1 MARKKKTATKT
12 ATHTEVMQ
20 DMTLIESMG
29 YVGEQ
34 LQEIQER
41 MVDTDYKLYHAV
53 GEFVAATN
61 ETIEVLAQQVPN
73 EPEAIESVAAK
84 AIRQLEEVYETI
96 QHLKS
101 YGDSDTLQEL
111 QKKAEAIMYE
121 AEEARL
127 FLEREAKPEPQPEPV
142 KPAQPTSKYVC
153 WNYQQESDTTY
164 LYLANSHE
172 EAKEIHK
179 QHKEDL
185 SPWGYG
191 LYEKAPKIGKVVTV
205 KAPQPESKPEPVKPE
220 PVDQSK
226 VSKTK
231 KELAQKRLDEIL
243 RAFPEYRMFLP
254 RPLRLEG
261 ALKFIED
268 YGHLV
273 PEVEP
278 IKLHPNQSPAKAGKV
293 KKAEVKAEVTE
304 PEYIGKVEKSSK
316 SGVAYAYRD
325 LQKILKEARI
335 AGKEVNCRLNGKREV
350 LQAEAV
356 RLGLL

>member
-12 ATHTEVMQ
+12 TQAEVMQ
-20 DMTLIESMG
+20 DMTL
-29 YVGEQ
+29 
-34 LQEIQER
+34 
-41 MVDTDYKLYHAV
+41 
-53 GEFVAATN
+53 TN
-61 ETIEVLAQQVPN
+61 ETIEVKATQVEETGMSLQAHDFFYHLTKEIDLAAESGN
-73 EPEAIESVAAK
+73 IEALENLNYYAHLLWLKAEQAENKAK
-84 AIRQLEEVYETI
+84 ASKVKQLE
-96 QHLKS
+96 
-101 YGDSDTLQEL
+101 
-111 QKKAEAIMYE
+111 
-121 AEEARL
+121 
-127 FLEREAKPEPQPEPV
+127 PEPQPEPV

-153 WNYQQESDTTY
+153 WNYQQESNTTY

-179 QHKEDL
+179 TNQHKEDL

-191 LYEKAPKIGKVVTV
+191 LYEKAPKIGKLVTV

-231 KELAQKRLDEIL
+231 KELAQKRLDEII

-254 RPLRLEG
+254 RPLRLAG

-278 IKLHPNQSPAKAGKV
+278 IKLHPNQAPAKAGKAGKV
-293 KKAEVKAEVTE
+293 KKADDA
-304 PEYIGKVEKSSK
+304 PEYVGKVEPSK

-325 LQKILKEARI
+325 LQALLKEARN
-335 AGKEVNCRLNGKREV
+335 AGKSVNCRLNGKREV

>member
-12 ATHTEVMQ
+12 TQAE
-20 DMTLIESMG
+20 TL
-29 YVGEQ
+29 
-34 LQEIQER
+34 
-41 MVDTDYKLYHAV
+41 
-53 GEFVAATN
+53 TN
-61 ETIEVLAQQVPN
+61 ETIEVKATQVEETGMSLQAHDFFNHLSEEIDLAAESGNIEALENLNYYAHLLWLKADQAENKVKASKVKQL
-73 EPEAIESVAAK
+73 EPEP
-84 AIRQLEEVYETI
+84 Q
-96 QHLKS
+96 
-101 YGDSDTLQEL
+101 
-111 QKKAEAIMYE
+111 
-121 AEEARL
+121 
-127 FLEREAKPEPQPEPV
+127 PEPQPQPEPV
-142 KPAQPTSKYVC
+142 KPAHTKYVC

-179 QHKEDL
+179 TNQHKEDL

-191 LYEKAPKIGKVVTV
+191 LYEKAPKIGKLITV
-205 KAPQPESKPEPVKPE
+205 EPESQPESKPEPVKPE

-231 KELAQKRLDEIL
+231 KQMAQKRLDEIL

-254 RPLRLEG
+254 RPLHLAG

-278 IKLHPNQSPAKAGKV
+278 IKLHPNQAPAKAGKAGKV
-293 KKAEVKAEVTE
+293 KKADDA
-304 PEYIGKVEKSSK
+304 PEYVGKVEPSK

-325 LQKILKEARI
+325 LQALLKEARN
-335 AGKEVNCRLNGKREV
+335 AGKSVNCRLNGKREV

>member
-12 ATHTEVMQ
+12 TQAE
-20 DMTLIESMG
+20 TL
-29 YVGEQ
+29 
-34 LQEIQER
+34 
-41 MVDTDYKLYHAV
+41 
-53 GEFVAATN
+53 TN
-61 ETIEVLAQQVPN
+61 ETIEVKATQVEETGMSLQAHDFFNHLSEEIDLAAESGN
-73 EPEAIESVAAK
+73 IEALENLNYYAHLLWLK
-84 AIRQLEEVYETI
+84 ADQAENKVKASKVEQLE
-96 QHLKS
+96 
-101 YGDSDTLQEL
+101 
-111 QKKAEAIMYE
+111 
-121 AEEARL
+121 
-127 FLEREAKPEPQPEPV
+127 PEPQPEPV

-172 EAKEIHK
+172 EAKEISK
-179 QHKEDL
+179 ANQHKEDL
-185 SPWGYG
+185 TPWGYG
-191 LYEKAPKIGKVVTV
+191 LYEKAPKIGKLVTV

-226 VSKTK
+226 VNQTK
-231 KELAQKRLDEIL
+231 KQMAQKRLDEIL

-254 RPLRLEG
+254 RPLHLAG

-278 IKLHPNQSPAKAGKV
+278 IKLHPNQAPAKAGKV

-304 PEYIGKVEKSSK
+304 PEYIGKVEPSK

-325 LQKILKEARI
+325 LQALLKEARI